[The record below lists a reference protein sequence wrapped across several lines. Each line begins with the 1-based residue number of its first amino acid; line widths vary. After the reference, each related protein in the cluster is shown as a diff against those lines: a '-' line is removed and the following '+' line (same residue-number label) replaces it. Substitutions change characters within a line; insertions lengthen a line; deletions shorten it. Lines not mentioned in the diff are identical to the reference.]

1 MSLKRLAVN
10 HYWLRRSFMNIR
22 NCLLQVSLVRLL
34 LNPVKSNDFLLVGR
48 AVKIQID
55 SGLKL
60 RIEGCRKSCASL
72 KDKFCMRILLDTNN
86 QVKVMNSMFLLAW
99 QYTLPGLFAGDMG
112 WRVKAIVDDQLGTFG
127 FVFL

>member
-10 HYWLRRSFMNIR
+10 HCWLRRSFMNIR
-22 NCLLQVSLVRLL
+22 NCLLQVSLVRLR
-34 LNPVKSNDFLLVGR
+34 LNPVKSNDCLLVGR
-48 AVKIQID
+48 AVKMQID

-99 QYTLPGLFAGDMG
+99 QYTLPGLFAGD
-112 WRVKAIVDDQLGTFG
+112 
-127 FVFL
+127 